1 MSWWLMQV
9 TIFLSGTD
17 VILKLDCTL
26 MGQSFTQNKQT
37 STFIMSLLKNT
48 YSQPP
53 LGLLTQTY
61 VILLHHVYTRKC
73 IFHGKITQEWILWT
87 RMVTDS
93 VTSGQERMMG
103 NKTYMVTTSVDS
115 KYLLIWV
122 LTPECLFFDTFW
134 HSSALVLDW
143 PLIKDTRASTR
154 VLN

>member
-1 MSWWLMQV
+1 MWWGN
-9 TIFLSGTD
+9 TFP
-17 VILKLDCTL
+17 
-26 MGQSFTQNKQT
+26 QNKQT
-37 STFIMSLLKNT
+37 SIFIMSLLKNT

-103 NKTYMVTTSVDS
+103 NKTYTVTTTGCLNSICA
-115 KYLLIWV
+115 KKTPLLAIKNALLSHKNNICTFMWCGHLTYDPWIWLKV
-122 LTPECLFFDTFW
+122 T
-134 HSSALVLDW
+134 SM
-143 PLIKDTRASTR
+143 ASTASNR
-154 VLN
+154 KSV